1 MDFLGP
7 RLPRNRIHQG
17 IDLLP
22 LARNRLHP
30 RVPKDGGVA
39 VLLSVQ
45 IAPIAPIVLNVP
57 TVQGGTFAD
66 PEMAVVA
73 KVEAKEKIEVL
84 RGVPEVPSLARRASP
99 FLAVQVEILAEGLAV
114 VQTVVTEIEALI
126 VAPVS
131 DQTEDLRG
139 VLAQFLETTRVQ
151 ILPQTPSMQLIVPF
165 VRIWQT
171 MKCDT

>member
-1 MDFLGP
+1 MDFLDLP
-7 RLPRNRIHQG
+7 LPRNRIHQG
-17 IDLLP
+17 IDLPP

-30 RVPKDGGVA
+30 RDPKDGGVA
-39 VLLSVQ
+39 VLPSAQ
-45 IAPIAPIVLNVP
+45 IAPIVLNVP
-57 TVQGGTFAD
+57 TVQGATFAD

-84 RGVPEVPSLARRASP
+84 RGVPEVLSLARRASP

-126 VAPVS
+126 VAQVF